1 MSTRTIGVN
10 TMRVGTTKT
19 SRKYLGGTLAG
30 IGLFIVLIVLYSR
43 FTPLP
48 ETAEQAQLPT
58 MEELAALRDFTRIV
72 ARGDFVLAVTHSN
85 GFSVDYTTATG
96 EGFLRIDQRGD
107 TLVIEGFGH
116 RADQSDVLRIGM
128 PVLTHLELESLQEVS
143 VSGFNAELLEIDA
156 SSHERLRFEDNQ
168 FGTLSLEASGVRALE
183 LVGNSIGAREFVLH
197 TNDTRISETD

>member
-1 MSTRTIGVN
+1 MSARTIGVN

-72 ARGDFVLAVTHSN
+72 ARGDFVLAVTHSD

-96 EGFLRIDQRGD
+96 EGFLRIEQRGD

-116 RADQSDVLRIGM
+116 RADQIGM

-156 SSHERLRFEDNQ
+156 SIHERLRFESNQ
-168 FGTLSLEASGVRALE
+168 FGTLSLEASGVRELE

-197 TNDTRISETD
+197 SNDTRISETD